1 MSIFRD
7 PTGWD
12 TRKEGIGYV
21 NFAGS
26 TYAEEM
32 RRRMDYYNGV
42 QFVQDPEP
50 STEAYITPK
59 SWNSRWSG
67 YGWDD
72 INAMLPDA
80 INQIIIQ
87 PVSMP
92 FTRLVI
98 DSKQVVYSVPAEKRV
113 IKKND
118 EPDSE
123 TSDLLN
129 VVYEQTRHDLLADQ
143 LCKWTGLF
151 DTAFQITAYDKRKR
165 RIVRR
170 NLPPYAVYV
179 DPAAEDPTDIQHPKC
194 FVAIA
199 QQSQGLT
206 HKGPDKTVWQ
216 CWYEDKYWYETDVGM
231 EYKDPGLTQK
241 GVNLNPYK
249 NEQGESVKPIVVTH
263 AEESDDVYYQA
274 ADDLVFMNQRLDR
287 DLTAL
292 SSVMEYQGF
301 AIPVAKGVTPEEVES
316 QPWSH
321 AALFLLPPGDADMQF
336 LHPAIQISEFFT
348 AAIKKARL
356 FARTKGIDPELVDP
370 ETKVQS
376 GVSRAQARI
385 SLIEAREA
393 LFPKWLPYERETY
406 YVTSIVWNTHNPR
419 KKMVEIPRYNHPL
432 DDDKFTVQL
441 VFGELDPIVDPLA
454 DTLEKVQRLNAN
466 LSTRAEIIATERRLP
481 LADAEK
487 TAKEIKR
494 INDAEKLETKELFGP
509 KPGEE
514 SGDEDPTQTSG
525 KGDDPTVTKSDVGRT
540 GQSGNRPQKTGEHAS
555 DTGGSTTASS
565 GNKVVTNKVGKVVG
579 NY

>member
-1 MSIFRD
+1 MID

-12 TRKEGIGYV
+12 TRKNGMGYT
-21 NFAGS
+21 NYAGS
-26 TYAEEM
+26 TYTEEM

-50 STEAYITPK
+50 PTQEYITPA
-59 SWNSRWSG
+59 SWNARWSG

-72 INAMLPDA
+72 IRAMLPDA
-80 INQIIIQ
+80 VDQIIIQ
-87 PVSMP
+87 PVLMP

-98 DSKQVVYSVPAEKRV
+98 DAKQVVYTVPAEKRV
-113 IKKND
+113 IKKNGKPD
-118 EPDSE
+118 ED
-123 TSDLLN
+123 TSKLLN
-129 VVYEQTRHDLLADQ
+129 IIYGQSNHDLLADQ

-151 DTAFQITAYDKRKR
+151 DTTFQVTAYDKRRR

-179 DPAAEDPTDIQHPKC
+179 DPAEEDPADIQHPKC

-199 QQSQGLT
+199 QQNQGIT
-206 HKGPDKTVWQ
+206 HRGPEKTVWQ

-231 EYKDPGLTQK
+231 EYKDAGLTNK
-241 GVNLNPYK
+241 GVNVNPYK
-249 NEQGESVKPIVVTH
+249 DVHGNPVKPIVVTH
-263 AEESDDVYYQA
+263 SEESDSVYHTA

-301 AIPVAKGVTPEEVES
+301 AIPVARGVTPEEVES

-321 AALFLLPPGDADMQF
+321 AALFLLPPGDADIQF
-336 LHPAIQISEFFT
+336 IHPAIQISEFFT

-356 FARTKGIDPELVDP
+356 FARTKGIDPELIDP

-406 YVTSIVWNTHNPR
+406 YITSIVWNTHNVGHR
-419 KKMVEIPRYNHPL
+419 LVEIPRYNHPL
-432 DDDKFTVQL
+432 DTDHFAVQM

-481 LADAEK
+481 LADA
-487 TAKEIKR
+487 TRVASDIKET
-494 INDAEKLETKELFGP
+494 NDGEKLASQELFGTHSAP
-509 KPGEE
+509 
-514 SGDEDPTQTSG
+514 SDPTRTVG
-525 KGDDPTVTKSDVGRT
+525 KNNDLVTNTDIGRT
-540 GQSGNRPQKTGEHAS
+540 GQSGNRPQKAGEQTS
-555 DTGGSTTASS
+555 DTGGNTTASS
-565 GNKVVTNKVGKVVG
+565 GNTVVTNKVGKTVG
-579 NY
+579 KY